1 MTDASLLSQH
11 LTLKLSI
18 FKLFT
23 LDETFEVLNFNAYFV
38 EALLVLDI
46 LLVEN
51 GVVVLEVFV
60 LLGLEGALGFE
71 LFDSLL

>member
-1 MTDASLLSQH
+1 MTDASLLPQH
-11 LTLKLSI
+11 LTFKLPI
-18 FKLFT
+18 FNLFT

-38 EALLVLDI
+38 EPLLVLDV

-51 GVVVLEVFV
+51 GVVVLEIFV

-71 LFDSLL
+71 LFHSLL